1 MQIAGKLVLITG
13 ATRGLGRHLTEAF
26 LEKGYA
32 VVVNYLNLNSEAS
45 AKKLLSGR
53 ERHGLEIR
61 ADVRDSVQ
69 VSAMI
74 RQTKDRFGRL
84 DVVINNAGIAK
95 DNLLLRQSEE
105 EWDAT
110 IKTNLTGCFHVIREA
125 APLMKSS
132 GGGHIINISSYSG
145 VKGKVGQAAYSASKA
160 ALIGLTVSAA
170 RELAEY
176 NIRVNAVLPG
186 YMMTEMGA
194 RSAKATTQAKEES
207 LLRTLTDPADIAR
220 GITAIA
226 EMDYVTGQIISL
238 DSRIR

>member
-1 MQIAGKLVLITG
+1 MKIANKIVLITG
-13 ATRGLGRHLTEAF
+13 ASHGLGRHLTEAF
-26 LEKGYA
+26 LGKGYA
-32 VVVNYLNLNSEAS
+32 VIVNYLTSEAS
-45 AKKLLSGR
+45 ARELLSGR
-53 ERHGLEIR
+53 ERHGLAIR
-61 ADVRDSVQ
+61 ADVGDSVQ

-125 APLMKSS
+125 TPLIKSS
-132 GGGHIINISSYSG
+132 GGGHIINISSSSG

-207 LLRTLTDPADIAR
+207 LLRTLTDPADIAK

>member
-1 MQIAGKLVLITG
+1 VRIAGKIVLITG
-13 ATRGLGRHLTEAF
+13 ASHGLGRHLTEAF
-26 LEKGYA
+26 LGKGYA
-32 VVVNYLNLNSEAS
+32 VIVNYLTSEAS
-45 AKKLLSGR
+45 ARELLSGR
-53 ERHGLEIR
+53 ERHGLAIR
-61 ADVRDSVQ
+61 ADVGDSVQ

-84 DVVINNAGIAK
+84 DVVINNAGVAK

-110 IKTNLTGCFHVIREA
+110 IETNLTGCFHVIREA

-170 RELAEY
+170 RELAGY

-194 RSAKATTQAKEES
+194 SAAKAMKQAKEES

>member
-1 MQIAGKLVLITG
+1 MESARKTVLITG

-26 LEKGYA
+26 LEKGYT
-32 VVVNYLNLNSEAS
+32 VIVNYLTAETS
-45 AKKLLSGR
+45 ARELLSGR
-53 ERHGLEIR
+53 EERLLAVR
-61 ADVRDSVQ
+61 ADVGDSAQ

-74 RQTKDRFGRL
+74 CQTKDRFGRL
-84 DVVINNAGIAK
+84 DVVINNAGVAK
-95 DNLLLRQSEE
+95 DNLLLRQSED

-110 IKTNLTGCFHVIREA
+110 IETNLTGCFHVIREA

-170 RELAEY
+170 RELAGY
-176 NIRVNAVLPG
+176 HIRVNAVIPG

-194 RSAKATTQAKEES
+194 QSPKAIKQAEEEN
-207 LLRTLTDPADIAR
+207 LLHTLTDPVHIAR

-226 EMDYVTGQIISL
+226 EMDYITGQVISL
-238 DSRIR
+238 DSRIL